1 MSSLLALWSNTFL
14 LMIWISLTWA
24 FAMSVAGLIL
34 PPLGVID
41 SSILI
46 LIAQILVFVASI
58 LGLRIKIDA
67 QNGKVETS

>member
-1 MSSLLALWSNTFL
+1 
-14 LMIWISLTWA
+14 MIWISLTWA

-34 PPLGVID
+34 PPMGVID

-58 LGLRIKIDA
+58 MGLRIKIDA

>member
-1 MSSLLALWSNTFL
+1 
-14 LMIWISLTWA
+14 MIWICLAWA

-34 PPLGVID
+34 PPLGVSD

>member
-1 MSSLLALWSNTFL
+1 M
-14 LMIWISLTWA
+14 LMIWISLAWA
-24 FAMSVAGLIL
+24 FAMSVAGLVL

-41 SSILI
+41 SSVLI

-58 LGLRIKIDA
+58 LGLRVKIDA

>member
-1 MSSLLALWSNTFL
+1 
-14 LMIWISLTWA
+14 
-24 FAMSVAGLIL
+24 MSVAGLVL

-41 SSILI
+41 SSVLI

-67 QNGKVETS
+67 KNGKAETA

>member
-1 MSSLLALWSNTFL
+1 
-14 LMIWISLTWA
+14 
-24 FAMSVAGLIL
+24 MSVAGLLL

-58 LGLRIKIDA
+58 LGQRIKIDA

>member
-1 MSSLLALWSNTFL
+1 
-14 LMIWISLTWA
+14 MIWISLAWA
-24 FAMSVAGLIL
+24 FTMSVAGLIL

>member
-1 MSSLLALWSNTFL
+1 
-14 LMIWISLTWA
+14 MIWISLAWA
-24 FAMSVAGLIL
+24 LAMSVAGLIL
-34 PPLGVID
+34 PPIGVID

>member
-1 MSSLLALWSNTFL
+1 MM
-14 LMIWISLTWA
+14 LMIWISLAWA
-24 FAMSVAGLIL
+24 FAMSVAGLVL

-41 SSILI
+41 GSVLI

-58 LGLRIKIDA
+58 LGLRRKIDA

>member
-1 MSSLLALWSNTFL
+1 
-14 LMIWISLTWA
+14 MIWISLAWA
-24 FAMSVAGLIL
+24 FAMSVAGLVL
-34 PPLGVID
+34 PPLGKID
-41 SSILI
+41 NSILI

>member
-1 MSSLLALWSNTFL
+1 
-14 LMIWISLTWA
+14 MIWISFTWA
-24 FAMSVAGLIL
+24 FAMSVAGLVL

>member
-1 MSSLLALWSNTFL
+1 
-14 LMIWISLTWA
+14 MIWISLAWA

-41 SSILI
+41 GSVLI

-58 LGLRIKIDA
+58 LGLRIKIDS
-67 QNGKVETS
+67 QNGKFEAS

>member
-1 MSSLLALWSNTFL
+1 ML
-14 LMIWISLTWA
+14 LMIWISLAWA
-24 FAMSVAGLIL
+24 LAMSVAGLIL

>member
-1 MSSLLALWSNTFL
+1 
-14 LMIWISLTWA
+14 MIWISFAWA

-41 SSILI
+41 GSVLI
-46 LIAQILVFVASI
+46 LIAQILVFVASM

-67 QNGKVETS
+67 KNGKADTT

>member
-1 MSSLLALWSNTFL
+1 
-14 LMIWISLTWA
+14 MIWISLTWA
-24 FAMSVAGLIL
+24 FAMSVAGMIL

-58 LGLRIKIDA
+58 MGLRIKIDA

>member
-1 MSSLLALWSNTFL
+1 
-14 LMIWISLTWA
+14 
-24 FAMSVAGLIL
+24 MSVAGLLL

-58 LGLRIKIDA
+58 MGLRIKIDA

>member
-1 MSSLLALWSNTFL
+1 
-14 LMIWISLTWA
+14 MIWISLAWA

-41 SSILI
+41 SSVLI

-67 QNGKVETS
+67 QNGKVETT

>member
-1 MSSLLALWSNTFL
+1 MM
-14 LMIWISLTWA
+14 LMIWISLAWA
-24 FAMSVAGLIL
+24 LAMSVAGLVL

-41 SSILI
+41 GSVLI
-46 LIAQILVFVASI
+46 LIAQILVFVASS

>member
-1 MSSLLALWSNTFL
+1 
-14 LMIWISLTWA
+14 MIWISLAWA

-41 SSILI
+41 GSVLI

-58 LGLRIKIDA
+58 LGLRIKMDA
-67 QNGKVETS
+67 KNGNFETS

>member
-1 MSSLLALWSNTFL
+1 M

-67 QNGKVETS
+67 KNGKAETS

>member
-1 MSSLLALWSNTFL
+1 
-14 LMIWISLTWA
+14 MIWISLAWA

-46 LIAQILVFVASI
+46 LIAQILVFVAYI
-58 LGLRIKIDA
+58 LGMRIKIDA

>member
-1 MSSLLALWSNTFL
+1 
-14 LMIWISLTWA
+14 MIWISLAWA

-58 LGLRIKIDA
+58 LGLHLKIDA

>member
-1 MSSLLALWSNTFL
+1 
-14 LMIWISLTWA
+14 MIWISLAWA

-41 SSILI
+41 GSVLI

-58 LGLRIKIDA
+58 LGLRIKIDTK
-67 QNGKVETS
+67 NGKVETS